1 MQLAIFVW
9 TLDSAMFA
17 SAVAVAMLLVVT
29 IVITSVLIVITS
41 VLQEIYYRL
50 RKWWKRG

>member
-1 MQLAIFVW
+1 MQLAIFIW

-29 IVITSVLIVITS
+29 SVIIS
-41 VLQEIYYRL
+41 VLQEICSRL
-50 RKWWKRG
+50 RKLWKRDKLP